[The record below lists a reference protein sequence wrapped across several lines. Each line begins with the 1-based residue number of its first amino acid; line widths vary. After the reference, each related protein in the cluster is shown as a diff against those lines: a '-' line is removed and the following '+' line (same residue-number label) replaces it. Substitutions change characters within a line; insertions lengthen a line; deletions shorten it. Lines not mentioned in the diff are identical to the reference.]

1 MTSTHALR
9 SKADLSGWTMSS
21 ILVAAGMVLPILVLL
36 FHLFVPGGTAWDHLL
51 ETTLSGYI
59 WNSLALMALVAVF
72 SCLLGVPTAWLV
84 AATEF
89 PGKKTISWL
98 LVLPLAAPAYV
109 IAYLYTDL
117 LDFAGPVQTWI
128 RTSFGLTAGEYWF
141 PTVRSLP
148 GAALLLSLVLYPY
161 IYLLARN
168 AFATRAGVH
177 FEAART
183 LGHSPMSAF
192 VRVALPAARP
202 AIAGGLALVLME
214 TLADFGVVDYFAIP
228 TFSTG
233 IFRTWIAMGEKLAA
247 MKLAAVMLVFVIA
260 LIGFESL
267 GRKGR
272 FDSGG
277 AHGKFIPIELKGW
290 ARWGALAFCSLPVT
304 IAFAIPMASLMV
316 YSITGGDQL
325 LGRGFLD
332 FLTNSVGVAVV
343 AALIATGLAL
353 LLAYAQRLSDSP
365 ATKMAIRV
373 STLGYALPGLM
384 LAIALLGPIGDY
396 DRALTGFLA
405 DNFGWTG
412 GLVLSGTTVL
422 LVYAYVVRFLTV
434 SFNSVSGGLA
444 AISPSMDAAARSL
457 GETPGGVVRKIH
469 IPLLR
474 PSLAAAMLLVFVDV
488 MRELPATLILRPFN
502 FETLATRV
510 YRLASD
516 ERLAEASTA
525 ALAIVLVGLLPVL
538 LLNRVSSK
546 NKF

>member
-1 MTSTHALR
+1 
-9 SKADLSGWTMSS
+9 
-21 ILVAAGMVLPILVLL
+21 MVLPILVLL
-36 FHLFVPGGTAWDHLL
+36 FHLFVPGSAAWDHLL

-89 PGKKTISWL
+89 PGKRTISWL

-128 RTSFGLTAGEYWF
+128 RSSFGLAAGEYWF

-272 FDSGG
+272 FDSGT

-290 ARWGALAFCSLPVT
+290 ARWGALVFCSLPVT
-304 IAFAIPMASLMV
+304 IAFAVPMASLMV
-316 YSITGGDQL
+316 YSVTGGDQL
-325 LGRGFLD
+325 LGRSFLD
-332 FLTNSVGVAVV
+332 FLTNSVGVAVI

-405 DNFGWTG
+405 NNFGWTG